1 MSMVYTEWHFYCYA
15 ECCAIHADMLSVVNA
30 ECHIF
35 IVIQSVI
42 CAECRGAL
50 NSPAKTCLDILTSSK
65 KNLMRSSLTA
75 RGIFPTV
82 RMRELF
88 GLWRSPTILY
98 SFIWCQC
105 YKTLS
110 GITVAGKSYWRGRL
124 GTIDLLVLTSLYQLL
139 FISKILFTF
148 FKKYNLP

>member
-1 MSMVYTEWHFYCYA
+1 MRQTRQAVR
-15 ECCAIHADMLSVVNA
+15 AINKSIFLICLWFMLSHIFIVTLSVALFSADMLSVVYA

-42 CAECRGAL
+42 CAERCGTL

-105 YKTLS
+105 YKILS
-110 GITVAGKSYWRGRL
+110 GITVAGKSY
-124 GTIDLLVLTSLYQLL
+124 
-139 FISKILFTF
+139 
-148 FKKYNLP
+148 